1 MLRSLTVVAC
11 TLLLASCALL
21 ENQYGREPYQA
32 PQGGEPNQ
40 EREGPA
46 TSTAE
51 LARQQEQQ
59 RERPEPVIFPGS
71 DRQWETPEPVEPVRL
86 VGEAVSLN
94 FENAPLEEVVHAV
107 LGDILELDY
116 IVDHPV
122 QGKITLRSRSPI
134 PRDQLLQVLESL
146 LEANNVVMTRDGSGR
161 FLVTGSGQAS
171 RLSPRLGSARSPGA
185 GHSTVVVPLQYISA
199 GAMADILRPMAD
211 EEAFVR
217 VDNRRNLLILAGTQA
232 QLGGWLDMVS
242 TFDVDM
248 LAGMSVGLFPLENS
262 RVEETAQVL
271 NSMLGANAEGSE
283 LAGLVNIIPVQRLNS
298 LLVVTPRAHYL
309 DTVGTW
315 VERLDVRP
323 DSSFEKRLFVYPV
336 QNTSASRLAE
346 LINGIYSGGSGGA
359 RGVGTGTGNAGT
371 GGVAPGMSMES
382 ISSSSSGSVSGGSSG
397 TRSSGG
403 GSSDLDSNSGSGSGF
418 ASSGRSSASTGSG
431 NRSSGG
437 SGGSLFGGSAGGS
450 GNLAS
455 QVGSLGAGGE
465 NSELADVRV
474 VADEVNNALMIYAT
488 GKQYRLIEDA
498 LTQLD
503 VVATQV
509 IIEASILEVTLTE
522 ELSYGLEWT
531 FKNGLGSNYDGSG
544 SFPGSGP
551 SSNSAGFSY
560 TVTNGAGNISAVL
573 NALSGDSLI
582 NVISSPSVMV
592 LDNHPAYIHVGDQV
606 PVRQGRTVSES
617 GGFATENIVYRDTGV
632 KLMVQPSVNAGGLVT
647 MDVEQSVTDVGTSPN
662 NSTDQPTFLERSVV
676 SRVAVRSDE
685 SVVLGGLIR
694 ENASATDR
702 GVPFLHRMPVLGALF
717 GSTGRDNR
725 RTELLVILTP
735 RVIND
740 EQKLRDI
747 GRELRSRVRSM
758 ELIQYPAPTHPSLD

>member
-346 LINGIYSGGSGGA
+346 LINGIYAGGSGGA

-397 TRSSGG
+397 TRSSRG

-418 ASSGRSSASTGSG
+418 ASSGRSSASNGSG

-758 ELIQYPAPTHPSLD
+758 ELIQYPAPTNLSVD

>member
-346 LINGIYSGGSGGA
+346 LINGIYAGGSGGA

-403 GSSDLDSNSGSGSGF
+403 GSSDLDSNGGSGSGF
-418 ASSGRSSASTGSG
+418 ASSGRSSASNGSG

-498 LTQLD
+498 LAQLD

-522 ELSYGLEWT
+522 ELRYGLEWT

-544 SFPGSGP
+544 SFPGGGP
-551 SSNSAGFSY
+551 TASNTGFSY
-560 TVTNGAGNISAVL
+560 SVTNGAGNISAVL
-573 NALSGDSLI
+573 NALSADELI

-592 LDNHPAYIHVGDQV
+592 LDNHPAYIHVGDQI
-606 PVRQGRTVSES
+606 PVKQGRTVSGT
-617 GGFATENIVYRDTGV
+617 GGFATENIIYRDTGV

-647 MDVEQSVTDVGTSPN
+647 MDVEQSVTDVGTIDSATGEN
-662 NSTDQPTFLERSVV
+662 TFLERNIM

-694 ENASATDR
+694 ENASSSDG
-702 GVPFLHRMPVLGALF
+702 GVPLLHRVPVLGTLF
-717 GSTGRDNR
+717 GSTVRDNR
-725 RTELLVILTP
+725 RTELLVIITP

>member
-1 MLRSLTVVAC
+1 M
-11 TLLLASCALL
+11 
-21 ENQYGREPYQA
+21 
-32 PQGGEPNQ
+32 
-40 EREGPA
+40 
-46 TSTAE
+46 
-51 LARQQEQQ
+51 
-59 RERPEPVIFPGS
+59 
-71 DRQWETPEPVEPVRL
+71 
-86 VGEAVSLN
+86 
-94 FENAPLEEVVHAV
+94 
-107 LGDILELDY
+107 
-116 IVDHPV
+116 
-122 QGKITLRSRSPI
+122 
-134 PRDQLLQVLESL
+134 LESL

-346 LINGIYSGGSGGA
+346 LINGIYSGGSSGA
-359 RGVGTGTGNAGT
+359 RSVGAGSGGAGT

-382 ISSSSSGSVSGGSSG
+382 ISSSSGSATGVSGSS
-397 TRSSGG
+397 RSSGMSG
-403 GSSDLDSNSGSGSGF
+403 GASSSSDLDNSTGSGSGF
-418 ASSGRSSASTGSG
+418 GSSGRSSGSNRSTG
-431 NRSSGG
+431 G
-437 SGGSLFGGSAGGS
+437 SGSLFGGNAGGS

-465 NSELADVRV
+465 HSELADVRV
-474 VADEVNNALMIYAT
+474 VADEVNNSLMIYAT

-522 ELSYGLEWT
+522 QLNYGLEWT

-544 SFPGSGP
+544 SFPGGGP
-551 SSNSAGFSY
+551 SSSSSAGFSY

-573 NALSGDSLI
+573 NALSADSLI

-606 PVRQGRTVSES
+606 PVKQGRTVSES

-647 MDVEQSVTDVGTSPN
+647 MDVEQSVTDVSSSVDN
-662 NSTDQPTFLERSVV
+662 AEQQPTFLERSVV

-694 ENASATDR
+694 ENASASDR
-702 GVPFLHRMPVLGALF
+702 GVPFLHRVPVLGSLF

-725 RTELLVILTP
+725 RTELLVIITP

-758 ELIQYPAPTHPSLD
+758 ELIQYPAPTNLSLD